1 MDVTAADVE
10 GFAGNIFESKIFAA
24 GCVASAL
31 GLYGLA
37 GTALLGPDAA
47 EHVAAYGQLFGSGQ
61 LVHVSTLDLAVLSV
75 LMWGIIGEDARRR
88 DWFSSAKMVPFVA
101 LPVLGPALYL
111 LARPRLPGAEE

>member
-1 MDVTAADVE
+1 M
-10 GFAGNIFESKIFAA
+10 
-24 GCVASAL
+24 ASAL

-47 EHVAAYGQLFGSGQ
+47 EHLAAYGQLFGSGQ

-88 DWFSSAKMVPFVA
+88 DWFSPAKMVPFVA

-111 LARPRLPGAEE
+111 LARPGLPGSEE